1 MQVNGEQTDHI
12 AETDVG
18 LGLLTGLG
26 GLRMRISN
34 HTRFYPYFQIAPG
47 KLPTSYHTP
56 R

>member
-1 MQVNGEQTDHI
+1 MQTDHI
-12 AETDVG
+12 PETDVG

-34 HTRFYPYFQIAPG
+34 SHTIPSLFPDRTG
-47 KLPTSYHTP
+47 KLPTSYHTL

>member
-12 AETDVG
+12 PETDVG

-34 HTRFYPYFQIAPG
+34 HTRFHPYFQIAPASF
-47 KLPTSYHTP
+47 PQATTP
-56 R
+56 